1 MIDLLS
7 ECTLALHHVHSSGV
21 ELGGLADQVCESPS
35 LAPTPG
41 LTVQF
46 GMTTNES
53 VDSFEIQRDT

>member
-1 MIDLLS
+1 VIDLLS

-41 LTVQF
+41 HTVQF

-53 VDSFEIQRDT
+53 VDSFEMQGDT